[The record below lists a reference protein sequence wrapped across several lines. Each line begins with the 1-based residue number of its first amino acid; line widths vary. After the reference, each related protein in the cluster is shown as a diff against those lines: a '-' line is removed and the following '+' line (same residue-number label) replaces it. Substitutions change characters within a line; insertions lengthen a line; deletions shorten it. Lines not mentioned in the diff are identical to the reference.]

1 MGKDQLTLDMF
12 LNMEPENKK
21 AIKNTFID
29 QPSLRKTF
37 PSRIINDFNQFM
49 DYISKN
55 AILQTA
61 GDESIPSDYLAEL
74 SNMMSFQ
81 KHYIS
86 VNTQQPHYPYIHFF
100 YLLALESHLI
110 EKTSLETGQV
120 SLQVTDRW
128 SVYKRFTPAEKYF
141 LLLETFWV
149 DIDWEEL
156 IPDGKLHVHLILPNI
171 FQLIMRN
178 KTHQIQFD
186 EHHLLTNL
194 ISHWN
199 EFPLF
204 FDWLG
209 IWSCSFD
216 NQETAA
222 NAFPKS
228 ITLTGFGYKM
238 LPILMQSRLLEKW
251 NLPLRQGYGEHHPLP
266 GAKIPEE
273 SRVGDLS
280 KEQLRNQSAE
290 PFYKAFTSLFFRK
303 DLNQTLPR
311 NDS

>member
-29 QPSLRKTF
+29 QPSLRKKF
-37 PSRIINDFNQFM
+37 PSQIINDFNQFM

-55 AILQTA
+55 AILLTT
-61 GDESIPSDYLAEL
+61 GDESIPGDYLAVL
-74 SNMMSFQ
+74 NNMMSFQ

-86 VNTQQPHYPYIHFF
+86 INTQQAHYPYIHFL
-100 YLLALESHLI
+100 YLMALKSHLI
-110 EKTSLETGQV
+110 EKTASETEQTSLH
-120 SLQVTDRW
+120 VTDRW
-128 SVYKRFTPAEKYF
+128 SIYTQFTPAEQYF
-141 LLLETFWV
+141 LLLETLWV

-156 IPDGKLHVHLILPNI
+156 VPDGKLHAHLILPDI
-171 FQLIMRN
+171 FRIIMRH

-186 EHHLLTNL
+186 ENHLLTNL

-209 IWSCSFD
+209 IWSCSYD

-238 LPILMQSRLLEKW
+238 VPIFMQSRLLEKW

-266 GAKIPEE
+266 GAKIPDAWA
-273 SRVGDLS
+273 GDLS
-280 KEQLRNQSAE
+280 KEQQRDQRSE
-290 PFYKAFTSLFFRK
+290 PFYKAFTSLFFKK

-311 NDS
+311 NVS